1 MDEVYVRIVGSPGYY
16 RAEMFSADADEDDAE
31 PVYQGMSVATA
42 QMARADADAALRG
55 LGWREV
61 QNPHAPAARP
71 RG

>member
-16 RAEMFSADADEDDAE
+16 RAEMFSADAGEDDAE
-31 PVYQGMSVATA
+31 PMYQGMSVATA

-55 LGWREV
+55 LG
-61 QNPHAPAARP
+61 HAPAARP